1 MLHTFTIISSIA
13 IIFVSTIKQNLEN
26 SRGKG
31 SLLFLPIF
39 HDVFFLPDISGFRL
53 LSFPFFQGASF
64 SHYFTIGLPVMNSL
78 SFPSSK
84 NVLISPSLL
93 KDIFLWIQGSGL
105 IALFFQHLKNI
116 VPLSSGHLIFD
127 EKSSVFQTAFPIQ
140 VRCHFSVAAFEISFF
155 SFQKFDYDNIL
166 LWISLE

>member
-1 MLHTFTIISSIA
+1 MCGVTLCYIRIYCCYHFGVKPYLSSFLCFSFYNKIISNIYSNTFKTKSDIA

-64 SHYFTIGLPVMNSL
+64 SHYFTIGLPVINSL
-78 SFPSSK
+78 SFPSSE

-93 KDIFLWIQGSGL
+93 KDIFSDIGFWVDSSFLP
-105 IALFFQHLKNI
+105 AL
-116 VPLSSGHLIFD
+116 
-127 EKSSVFQTAFPIQ
+127 EKYCGT
-140 VRCHFSVAAFEISFF
+140 SFW
-155 SFQKFDYDNIL
+155 L
-166 LWISLE
+166 H